1 MPRPLTSDALES
13 LLTALDPDRERAAI
27 AYEQL
32 RTRVTGLLRWW
43 RAARPEELAD
53 ETLDRVARKLAE
65 GATIGAGSFGAYVRG
80 VGRMVFYESTRE
92 PHPAPMTADPPS
104 VEPPEAAEAAEAA
117 ADCLDRCLS
126 LLPPVDRSVLLR
138 YYDAG
143 KAAEVRRVLAREAGV
158 SPTALRVRTHRLR
171 IQVERCVTTCME
183 HR

>member
-1 MPRPLTSDALES
+1 MPRPLTSEALES
-13 LLTALDPDRERAAI
+13 LLAALDPDRERAAI

-65 GATIGAGSFGAYVRG
+65 GAAIGEGSFGAYVRG

-92 PHPAPMTADPPS
+92 PHLAEMRIDPPGI
-104 VEPPEAAEAAEAA
+104 EPPEAAEAA

-126 LLPPVDRSVLLR
+126 LLPAADRTVLLR
-138 YYDAG
+138 YYDGG

-171 IQVERCVTTCME
+171 IQVERCVTACME